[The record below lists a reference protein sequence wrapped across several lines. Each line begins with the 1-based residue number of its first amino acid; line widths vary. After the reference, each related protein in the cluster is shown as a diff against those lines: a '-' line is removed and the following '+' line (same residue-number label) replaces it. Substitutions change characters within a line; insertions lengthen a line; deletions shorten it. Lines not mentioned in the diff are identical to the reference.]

1 MTTEATTGCAVAG
14 GGPGGVVLAYLLARA
29 GVAVT
34 LLESRPDFDR
44 RFRGDALAPP
54 VLELLDALG
63 LAQPLLAEI
72 PHGTADAF
80 VWRTPTRAYRLA
92 DYRRTSATYPY
103 YALVPQGRFL
113 PFMVERAAQFP
124 GFRVEMGARVSALLR
139 DPDSD
144 GAGRVTGVEYTRG
157 GERHR
162 LRADLV
168 VGADGRNSKVRT
180 LSTITATELGAHL
193 DICWYEVPRR
203 DGDPPLSGLELIAE
217 PGATLAVLGQA
228 ASWQLGYTIP
238 AGTFPELRAGGIG
251 PVVGAL
257 RRRLPWLGD
266 RLDGLTEVNQLSL
279 LPVRITRTDRWSEP
293 GLLLIGDAAHVISP
307 VGGSGVNFAVLDAVE
322 AANRL
327 AGPLLADRV
336 EPATVD
342 AATAAVEAARRPQVD
357 RDQERQK
364 RTERDAAR
372 RLRTRDPRPPLVLRL
387 LASVPGVAQWVAR
400 RGVRALTVPPLD
412 ARILHPAVGPVSPR
426 RSAPPG

>member
-1 MTTEATTGCAVAG
+1 VTTEAGPRCVVVG
-14 GGPGGVVLAYLLARA
+14 GGPGGVVLAYLLARG
-29 GVAVT
+29 GVRVT

-54 VLELLDALG
+54 VLELLDRLG
-63 LAQPLLAEI
+63 LARPLLAEI

-92 DYRRTSATYPY
+92 DYRRSSATFPY

-113 PFMVERAAQFP
+113 PFMVEAAARFP
-124 GFRVEMGARVSALLR
+124 GFRVELGARVSALLR
-139 DPDSD
+139 DDT
-144 GAGRVTGVEYTRG
+144 GRVTGVEYVRDG
-157 GERHR
+157 ARHR
-162 LRADLV
+162 LGADLV

-203 DGDPPLSGLELIAE
+203 VGDPELSGLELIAE

-228 ASWQLGYTIP
+228 ASWQLGYTIR
-238 AGTFPELRAGGIG
+238 AGTFPELRAGGID
-251 PVVGAL
+251 PVAGAM

-307 VGGSGVNFAVLDAVE
+307 VGGNGVNFAVLDAVE

-327 AGPLLADRV
+327 VGPLLAGPVD
-336 EPATVD
+336 PSAVD
-342 AATAAVEAARRPQVD
+342 AAAAAVEAARRPQVD
-357 RDQERQK
+357 RDQEQQK

-372 RLRTRDPRPPLVLRL
+372 RLRTGDPRPPLVLRL
-387 LASVPGVAQWVAR
+387 LASVPGVARWVAA
-400 RGVRALTVPPLD
+400 RGVRALAAPSVD
-412 ARILHPAVGPVSPR
+412 DRILHAATG
-426 RSAPPG
+426 AQQ

>member
-1 MTTEATTGCAVAG
+1 VTTEATTRCVVAG
-14 GGPGGVVLAYLLARA
+14 GGPGGVMLAYLLARA

-113 PFMVERAAQFP
+113 PFMVERAARFP

-139 DPDSD
+139 DPSAA
-144 GAGRVTGVEYTRG
+144 GAGRVTGVEYTRA

-238 AGTFPELRAGGIG
+238 AGTFPELRAGGID
-251 PVVGAL
+251 PVVGTL
-257 RRRLPWLGD
+257 RSRLPWLGD

-307 VGGSGVNFAVLDAVE
+307 VGGNGVNFAVLDAVE

-327 AGPLLADRV
+327 AGPLLADPL
-336 EPATVD
+336 EPAAVD
-342 AATAAVEAARRPQVD
+342 AATAAVEVARRPQVD

-372 RLRTRDPRPPLVLRL
+372 RLRTREPRPPIVLRL
-387 LASVPGVAQWVAR
+387 FASMPGVARWVAR

-412 ARILHPAVGPVSPR
+412 DRILAGQPPQISPR